1 MASYVQVSNLDFQQ
15 IKASLKEYLRSQTD
29 FTSYDFEGS
38 AMNVLLDVL
47 AYNTYYTAFNANMV
61 VKDSA
66 DLKQSIKS
74 LLMTR
79 KGERLFNSEIGTN
92 LTDLLFEPLDFGTAS
107 IIRDEIIT
115 VLSNYEPRIDI
126 LRLEV
131 NVSYESNGYEVD
143 LVYEIVGRDDVPVN
157 VEFFLESA
165 R

>member
-1 MASYVQVSNLDFQQ
+1 MPDF
-15 IKASLKEYLRSQTD
+15 KTFKD
-29 FTSYDFEGS
+29 FNIGFKPHPVTED
-38 AMNVLLDVL
+38 L
-47 AYNTYYTAFNANMV
+47 MV